1 MKEYRG
7 YFRSCDTSIDKNGQ
21 LFRVS
26 IYTDFNNKTSILP
39 YEIITLTDEPFT
51 VEYEGEENNCQKPY
65 KCSTATV
72 NFLYPDF
79 NWLFSETNNNNM
91 LVVLS
96 KWRNNNYYE
105 GDGSSG
111 YWYYSYDLVTGHQEG
126 RVSHTTINDE
136 YPADANLWETTWIGF
151 GTPNTYNQSFEGVF
165 DEVSINAQDALST
178 LKYNDYQSIN
188 TTKGI
193 VSFSDIIKK
202 YIRQLGTYRYVYV
215 TDSVMART
223 EDFQD
228 ILHSLYVHENNFF
241 DEDNEPMKVLEVIE
255 QICQYL
261 HITVIPYGDALY
273 FVNYDGIENGNDD
286 YYLWVTS
293 DDDFSKFYVEN
304 PIYTLLTNKITLQDT
319 HNILKD
325 DFAENGTTLSV
336 LDAFNK
342 VTVKDDL
349 YPIDSIIPEVEND
362 KYYTNS
368 LTADTLGPVA
378 DDRDMYMTDYSDLDI
393 TRLYTL
399 YNDYEEMTLDT
410 TTHDVMHTLFLKFKN
425 FDNTKINADGSSTTI
440 QTHWYPI
447 DSYDSQTNGLTQNL
461 TENTTI
467 NAQKKWNIET
477 TLDYLGCCLVDYK
490 EYSFEHI
497 DDAEYDYDPHF
508 SSIDTETAI
517 AFFQRIPTA
526 YAEDHRI
533 ENGRM
538 VWFNSDPDKQSHT
551 GYYPIYSVH
560 TQPLLDITSRDVVM
574 DKDTI
579 LKIEGTFWFCDGN
592 VTVPFERTNN
602 IDKNSKECPW
612 IWVRMQVGDKYWS
625 EESGWTT
632 DESDFRLPIEYE
644 SNPEDHSNDKNAF
657 YTDFKIISL
666 VRPKKKD
673 TYDNYYSIKAPVD
686 DEKTHIEDVKFTIY
700 RMPSLRYEAF
710 SPLVLLKK
718 FNISTKTINKVA
730 DVSLISKDNGSDTEY
745 SQKNYASNYDK
756 LEEYPN
762 IDSKL
767 STWLKKYP
775 NNSNVLLCPKFYE
788 NGYVEAN
795 SHSFLRLYTIYS
807 KGLGN
812 VYIPEDFKIQSIQ
825 NQYNTPTVSISLNLK
840 ESLGIKPWSTLT
852 YKFFNGYKF
861 IADSY
866 TYDYRWN
873 KHTINLVEKS
883 YDIQDETVD
892 DIN

>member
-105 GDGSSG
+105 GDGFSG

-151 GTPNTYNQSFEGVF
+151 GTPNTYNQAFEGVF

-193 VSFSDIIKK
+193 VSFSDIIKR

-273 FVNYDGIENGNDD
+273 FVNYDGIDNEDND

-304 PIYTLLTNKITLQDT
+304 PIYTLLTNKITLQNT

-325 DFAENGTTLSV
+325 DFSENGTTLSV

-349 YPIDSIIPEVEND
+349 YPIDSIIPEIDND
-362 KYYTNS
+362 KYFTNS
-368 LTADTLGPVA
+368 LVADTSGQVS
-378 DDRDMYMTDYSDLDI
+378 DDRDTYSVEYSDTEI

-410 TTHDVMHTLFLKFKN
+410 TTHDVMHSLFIKFKN

-440 QTHWYPI
+440 NTHWYPI
-447 DSYDSQTNGLTQNL
+447 DSYNSQTNSLTRNL

-467 NAQKKWNIET
+467 NANKNWNINT
-477 TLDYLGCCLVDYK
+477 TLNYIGCSLIDYK
-490 EYSFEHI
+490 EYTF
-497 DDAEYDYDPHF
+497 DYNDSGYNPHYT
-508 SSIDTETAI
+508 SIDTDTAI
-517 AFFQRIPTA
+517 AFFQRIPTN
-526 YAEDHRI
+526 YAQRNRI
-533 ENGRM
+533 ENGRL
-538 VWFNSDPDKQSHT
+538 VHFDRSK
-551 GYYPIYSVH
+551 YPIYSIQN
-560 TQPLLDITSRDVVM
+560 QPLLEITSRGVVL
-574 DKDTI
+574 DNDTVI
-579 LKIEGTFWFCDGN
+579 KIEGSFWFCDGN
-592 VTVPFERTNN
+592 VTMPFERTNN
-602 IDKNSKECPW
+602 IDKCSEENT
-612 IWVRMQVGDKYWS
+612 WVWCKLQVGDKYWA
-625 EESGWTT
+625 ENLGWVDSSAS
-632 DESDFRLPIEYE
+632 DEFKVFRLPLEYE
-644 SNPEDHSNDKNAF
+644 QDKNAF
-657 YTDFKIISL
+657 STDYKIISL
-666 VRPKKKD
+666 ILPKKKD
-673 TYDNYYSIKAPVD
+673 KYDDYYTVKAPEVDDNKTHTYDI
-686 DEKTHIEDVKFTIY
+686 KFTIY
-700 RMPSLRYEAF
+700 RMPSVRFEVF
-710 SPLVLLKK
+710 SPLVLLKN
-718 FNISTKTINKVA
+718 FNISTKVVTQLGGIN
-730 DVSLISKDNGSDTEY
+730 LISKDNGSDTEY
-745 SQKNYASNYDK
+745 NQKNNSANYDK
-756 LEEYPN
+756 LEEYPS
-762 IDSKL
+762 IDNKL

-788 NGYVEAN
+788 NGYINTN

-807 KGLGN
+807 KGLGK

-840 ESLGIKPWSTLT
+840 ESLGIKPWSTLR
-852 YKFFNGYKF
+852 YKFFDGYKF

>member
-7 YFRSCDTSIDKNGQ
+7 YFRSCDTSIDKDGQ

-26 IYTDFNNKTSILP
+26 IYTDFNNKTNILP

-72 NFLYPDF
+72 NFIYPSF

-96 KWRNNNYYE
+96 RWRNNNYYE
-105 GDGSSG
+105 GDGLSG

-151 GTPNTYNQSFEGVF
+151 GTPNTYNQAFEGVF

-241 DEDNEPMKVLEVIE
+241 DEDNKPMKVLEVIE

-261 HITVIPYGDALY
+261 HITVIPYGDAVY
-273 FVNYDGIENGNDD
+273 FVNYDGIQNGDND

-304 PIYTLLTNKITLQDT
+304 PIYTLLSNKITLQDT

-349 YPIDSIIPEVEND
+349 YPIDSIIPEIDND
-362 KYYTNS
+362 KYFTNS
-368 LTADTLGPVA
+368 LVADTSGQVS
-378 DDRDMYMTDYSDLDI
+378 DDRDVYMTEYSDLDI

-410 TTHDVMHTLFLKFKN
+410 TTHDVMHTLFLKFRN

-447 DSYDSQTNGLTQNL
+447 DSYDSQTQTLTQNL
-461 TENTTI
+461 TEDPIINASKNWNINTTL
-467 NAQKKWNIET
+467 NNI
-477 TLDYLGCCLVDYK
+477 GCCMVDYK
-490 EYSFEHI
+490 EYTF
-497 DDAEYDYDPHF
+497 DYNDSGYNPHYT
-508 SSIDTETAI
+508 SIDTDTAI
-517 AFFQRIPTA
+517 AFFQRIPTE
-526 YAEDHRI
+526 YTQFYRI
-533 ENGRM
+533 ENGRL
-538 VWFNSDPDKQSHT
+538 VWFDRSK
-551 GYYPIYSVH
+551 YPIYTQQ
-560 TQPLLDITSRDVVM
+560 TQPLLEITSRGVVL
-574 DKDTI
+574 DNDSVI
-579 LKIEGTFWFCDGN
+579 KIEGSFWFCDGN
-592 VTVPFERTNN
+592 VTVPFDRSNSV
-602 IDKNSKECPW
+602 DKCSEENT
-612 IWVRMQVGDKYWS
+612 WVWCKLQVGDKYWAENLGWVDSSAS
-625 EESGWTT
+625 EEFKV
-632 DESDFRLPIEYE
+632 FRLPLEYE
-644 SNPEDHSNDKNAF
+644 QDKNAF
-657 YTDFKIISL
+657 YTDYKIINL
-666 VRPKKKD
+666 LIPKKKD
-673 TYDNYYSIKAPVD
+673 KYEDYFTVKAPEVEDNKTHTYDI
-686 DEKTHIEDVKFTIY
+686 KFTIY
-700 RMPSLRYEAF
+700 RMPSVRFEVF
-710 SPLVLLKK
+710 SPLVLLKN
-718 FNISTKTINKVA
+718 FNISTKVVTQLGGIN
-730 DVSLISKDNGSDTEY
+730 LISKDNGSDTEY
-745 SQKNYASNYDK
+745 NQKNNSANYDK
-756 LEEYPN
+756 LEEYPS
-762 IDSKL
+762 IDNKL

-788 NGYVEAN
+788 NGYINTN

-807 KGLGN
+807 KGLGK

-840 ESLGIKPWSTLT
+840 ESLRIKPWSVLT

-892 DIN
+892 DIE